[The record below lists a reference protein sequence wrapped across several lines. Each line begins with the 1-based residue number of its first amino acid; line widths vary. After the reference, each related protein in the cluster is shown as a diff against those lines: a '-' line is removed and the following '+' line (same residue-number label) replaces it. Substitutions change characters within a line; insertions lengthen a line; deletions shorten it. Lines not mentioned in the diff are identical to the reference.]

1 MLVYLGGMVPA
12 MFVSRRQWATKRRA
26 GGWALAWALAWPVW
40 VLFWMA
46 EEVFGDGR

>member
-12 MFVSRRQWATKRRA
+12 MFVSRRQWAAKQGA
-26 GGWALAWALAWPVW
+26 GGRALIWALAWPVW

-46 EEVFGDGR
+46 EEVFGDDR